1 MIYKIEMTRSLLV
14 KSVIYMMK
22 AIDTPLFYAKTWPT
36 RGHGQTL
43 GNEEKS
49 AGRQT
54 GDERSDHNPAQ

>member
-1 MIYKIEMTRSLLV
+1 
-14 KSVIYMMK
+14 MMK

-36 RGHGQTL
+36 LGHGQTL

-54 GDERSDHNPAQ
+54 GDERSDNNSAQ